1 MEEFKNTE
9 DVLVINAFNFNS
21 RKLMIH
27 NFRFISLMLQHTSQ
41 ITELQPQ
48 IINNKWLTKGTTQ
61 GHARSWVHITIN
73 SVYTLL
79 LGSKIS
85 SVTRNLLSLMIFQ
98 PVVSWKALVKFRTN
112 KKLIGHFLKSYLKFK
127 SYLVFRR

>member
-9 DVLVINAFNFNS
+9 DVLVINAFNLNS

-61 GHARSWVHITIN
+61 GHARS
-73 SVYTLL
+73 
-79 LGSKIS
+79 
-85 SVTRNLLSLMIFQ
+85 
-98 PVVSWKALVKFRTN
+98 
-112 KKLIGHFLKSYLKFK
+112 
-127 SYLVFRR
+127 